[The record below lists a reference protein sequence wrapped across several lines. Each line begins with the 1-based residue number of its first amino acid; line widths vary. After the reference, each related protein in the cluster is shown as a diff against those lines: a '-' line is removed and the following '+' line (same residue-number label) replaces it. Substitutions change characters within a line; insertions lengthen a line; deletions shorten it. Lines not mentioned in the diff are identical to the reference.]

1 MGAVPSARVVSGE
14 IEELYD
20 YEVLRQLT
28 DATMFVV
35 HPSASLLVL
44 GGKQSDTVL
53 SARGHDSAIRRR
65 RGGGGVVA
73 LAPEDLW
80 IDFWIPRDDPRWR
93 DDVRVASRVAG
104 DWWAGALNDC
114 GVSATHV
121 HDGGVEGD
129 TNLRLACF
137 AGRGP
142 GEVFVN
148 DVKAVGVTQWRVREG
163 MFLSTVLRASDSV
176 ELVEMLA
183 SPPAQ
188 LEGALR
194 HHHTVSLG
202 LDDPEGLVTDL
213 RDRSG
218 PWRFRRL
225 GLLI

>member
-1 MGAVPSARVVSGE
+1 MGAVPAARVVSGE

-35 HPSASLLVL
+35 HPSAPLLVL
-44 GGKQSDTVL
+44 GGNQSADVL
-53 SARGHDSAIRRR
+53 SPRGQDWPLRRR

-73 LAPEDLW
+73 LAPDDLW

-93 DDVRVASRVAG
+93 GDVRVASMLTG

-114 GVSATHV
+114 GISRTHV

-129 TNLRLACF
+129 ANLRVACF

-142 GEVFVN
+142 GEVFVD

-176 ELVEMLA
+176 ALVELLA
-183 SPPAQ
+183 SPAAE
-188 LEGALR
+188 LESSLR
-194 HHHTVSLG
+194 HHHTASLG
-202 LDDPEGLVTDL
+202 LDNPEGLVTDL

>member
-1 MGAVPSARVVSGE
+1 MGAVPAARVVSGE

-20 YEVLRQLT
+20 YEVLRQLS

-35 HPSASLLVL
+35 HPSAPLLVL
-44 GGKQSDTVL
+44 GGNQSEDVL
-53 SARGHDSAIRRR
+53 SARGRAGKLRRR

-93 DDVRVASRVAG
+93 DDVRVASMLAG
-104 DWWAGALNDC
+104 DWWAAALNDC
-114 GVSATHV
+114 GISPTSV
-121 HDGGVEGD
+121 HGGGVEGEV
-129 TNLRLACF
+129 NLRVACF

-142 GEVFVN
+142 GEVFVD

-176 ELVEMLA
+176 ELIAQLA
-183 SPPAQ
+183 SPAPE
-188 LEGALR
+188 LESALR
-194 HHHTVSLG
+194 HHHLTSLG